1 MVALGNKRWW
11 IIGATIVGLALV
23 VTLLVL
29 FFSDRPT
36 GPVSSPGS
44 SSAAAQDSGAASP
57 SASPSVPTPVA
68 SPSVTSPVPTTAAP
82 PPASASQGPT
92 STAPAGGVAAAK
104 LAAMSLEQRVGQ
116 VLMVSSPV
124 TGADANSLYAVDTL
138 YVGNVFMKGRS
149 DAGQA
154 GIGASVSGIAGQVSG
169 ARTEGV
175 KPFVATDQ
183 EGGFVQIMRGPGF
196 AEMPQALEQGQLPA
210 PELLA
215 DATAW
220 GQQLAAVGVNVN
232 LAPVLDTVPDAAFAP
247 QNAPIG
253 AFGREFGYTPAAVSS
268 AGLAFAQGMMAAGV
282 DPTVKHF
289 PGLGRVTLN
298 TDVSAGVVDDIT
310 VRHDPYIEPFRDA
323 VDAGVPWLMI
333 SNASYPLI
341 DPNDMAPFSP
351 VIVHDMVRG
360 DLGFDGIIVSDDIC
374 DAVQV
379 AAVPV
384 SERGVLFLKAGGT
397 MALCTNQAL
406 LPQMYQGM
414 VDAAQ
419 GDPVFAAQIDAA
431 ALLVLQAKA
440 DKGLID

>member
-1 MVALGNKRWW
+1 MVG
-11 IIGATIVGLALV
+11 VALV

-29 FFSDRPT
+29 FFNDRLAGPT
-36 GPVSSPGS
+36 SSAGS
-44 SSAAAQDSGAASP
+44 SSAPAPASSGTASP
-57 SASPSVPTPVA
+57 TPSVPSSVPSPSVP
-68 SPSVTSPVPTTAAP
+68 SPAPTTAAP

-92 STAPAGGVAAAK
+92 SDSPAGGVAAAK
-104 LAAMSLEQRVGQ
+104 LAAMSLEQKVGQ

-149 DAGQA
+149 EAGQT
-154 GIGASVSGIAGQVSG
+154 GIGAEVSAIAGQISG

-175 KPFVATDQ
+175 RPFVATDQ

-196 AEMPQALEQGQLPA
+196 ANMPQAVEQGRLPA

-220 GQQLAAVGVNVN
+220 GQQLAGVGVNVN
-232 LAPVLDTVPDAAFAP
+232 LAPVLDTVPSAAFAP

-282 DPTVKHF
+282 DPAVKHF

-298 TDVSAGVVDDIT
+298 TDVSAGVVDETT
-310 VRHDPYIEPFRDA
+310 VRHDPDIGPFRDA

-341 DPNDMAPFSP
+341 DPDDMAPFSP

-397 MALCTNQAL
+397 VALCTNQSL
-406 LPQMYQGM
+406 MPQMYQGM
-414 VDAAQ
+414 VDAAES
-419 GDPVFAAQIDAA
+419 DPGFAAQVDAA
-431 ALLVLQAKA
+431 ALLVLQAKV
-440 DKGLID
+440 DRGLID